1 VKRIYPRRWVVAGE
15 GVIGGQHSPLRRR
28 RAVRA
33 WNRGR
38 YPGLHPAER
47 PGIPL
52 SPEHARHLD
61 DWHLVSR
68 PW

>member
-1 VKRIYPRRWVVAGE
+1 
-15 GVIGGQHSPLRRR
+15 VIGGQHSPLRRR

-61 DWHLVSR
+61 DWHLVS
-68 PW
+68 PWYPGH